1 MVRVAAI
8 LLTTVGWALPA
19 QAAWLTV
26 KNDTKQTVILES
38 VCDAVIV
45 KRIKTVRLLPG
56 ETYREFRL
64 IPGDRKVQLYDGTP
78 ADKSLGQ
85 ALGQGTLTWKLND
98 VTMLIESKTADG
110 KTEWTVS
117 EPPVKPVDAVRKP

>member
-1 MVRVAAI
+1 MVRVATI
-8 LLTTVGWALPA
+8 LLATIGWAAPT
-19 QAAWLTV
+19 QAGWLTV

-45 KRIKTVRLLPG
+45 KRTKTVRLLPG

-64 IPGDRKVQLYDGTP
+64 VPGDRKVQLYDGSP

-85 ALGQGTLTWKLND
+85 VLGQGTLTWKLTD
-98 VTMLIESKTADG
+98 VTMHIESKTADD
-110 KTEWTVS
+110 KTVWTIA
-117 EPPVKPVDAVRKP
+117 EPPAKPVEAARKP

>member
-1 MVRVAAI
+1 MARVVAI
-8 LLTTVGWALPA
+8 VLALIGWALPA
-19 QAAWLTV
+19 QAGWLTV

-45 KRIKTVRLLPG
+45 KRTKTVRLLPG

-64 IPGDRKVQLYDGTP
+64 VPGDRKVQFYDGTP

-85 ALGQGTLTWKLND
+85 PLGQGTLTWKLTD
-98 VTMLIESKTADG
+98 VTMLIESKTADA
-110 KTEWTVS
+110 KTEWTIS
-117 EPPVKPVDAVRKP
+117 EPPAKPVEAARKP

>member
-1 MVRVAAI
+1 MVRFTAI
-8 LLTTVGWALPA
+8 LLALIGWVLPA
-19 QAAWLTV
+19 PAAWLTV

-45 KRIKTVRLLPG
+45 KRTKTVRLLPG

-64 IPGDRKVQLYDGTP
+64 VPGDRKVQLYDGTP

-85 ALGQGTLTWKLND
+85 ALGQGTLTWKLTD
-98 VTMLIESKTADG
+98 VTMLIESKTADA
-110 KTEWTVS
+110 KTEWTIA
-117 EPPVKPVDAVRKP
+117 EPPAKPVEAARKP

>member
-1 MVRVAAI
+1 MVRVVTI
-8 LLTTVGWALPA
+8 LLALIGWALPA
-19 QAAWLTV
+19 QAGWLTV

-45 KRIKTVRLLPG
+45 KRTKTVRLLPG

-64 IPGDRKVQLYDGTP
+64 VPGDRKVQLYDGSP

-85 ALGQGTLTWKLND
+85 ALGQGTLTWKLTD
-98 VTMLIESKTADG
+98 VTMLIESKTADA
-110 KTEWTVS
+110 KTEWTIA
-117 EPPVKPVDAVRKP
+117 EPPVKPVEAARTP